1 MILRAAK
8 FQGSVSEN
16 ENEVTTMTTNEPK
29 RRPWIGFIG
38 LVLLL
43 FGCLLSSV
51 AHGELC
57 ILGSIGLLAVG
68 LALLVYALFTGNMKL
83 FG

>member
-1 MILRAAK
+1 M
-8 FQGSVSEN
+8 S
-16 ENEVTTMTTNEPK
+16 TNEPK
-29 RRPWIGFIG
+29 KRPWIGFIG

-43 FGCLLSSV
+43 FGCGLSAV
-51 AHGELC
+51 AHGDLC

-68 LALLVYALFTGNMKL
+68 LGLLVFALFTGNMKM